1 MPRNHSYMS
10 LAHLGMDY
18 TFLSDYVFCQ
28 EGFDHL
34 RGKRELCNP
43 SFSIPLLVIDRK
55 FDSRYPLP

>member
-1 MPRNHSYMS
+1 MS
-10 LAHLGMDY
+10 LARLEVDY

-28 EGFDHL
+28 EGFAHL
-34 RGKRELCNP
+34 RGKRELCSP